1 MIRLSKETDYG
12 VIILTQIVSTPEAM
26 LFSARELA
34 VETGIPQP
42 TVSKILKIL
51 TRSGILCSQRGA
63 KGGYGLAADPSQ
75 ISIFQVISVLEGPV
89 ALMECIEHPGD
100 CRQEP
105 TCGVKKHWEII
116 NRRVRGTLEE
126 ISLAEMA
133 RPMGR
138 RLIALES
145 GEIRA
150 N

>member
-12 VIILTQIVSTPEAM
+12 IILLTQIVSTPETM
-26 LFSARELA
+26 LFSARELGQ
-34 VETGIPQP
+34 ETGIPQP

-63 KGGYGLAADPSQ
+63 KGGYSLAVNPSR
-75 ISIFQVISVLEGPV
+75 ISIFQVISALEGPV

-100 CRQEP
+100 CSQEL
-105 TCGVKKHWEII
+105 TCGVKNHWEII
-116 NRRVRGTLEE
+116 NSRVRATLEE

-133 RPMGR
+133 RPMGP

-145 GEIRA
+145 GEARA